1 MRTIFVGIAC
11 FALLASCGLG
21 EQRAAVMWTDRPEFV
36 AYAEHFNATQSRYKL
51 EVFYKDAP
59 AQALEGAENVPDIV
73 VGSWLKSA
81 STRAYFTPLDFFFED
96 LLLIEGS
103 FYPSLL
109 KLGNLE
115 GKQYLLPVS
124 FNIPALIFSRENSSI
139 VAKSFTL
146 SPDDAKNLGKAYNER
161 KDAYFVRMGFSPR
174 WNDEFLLILAT
185 LYGASFREGA
195 PLAWDNNALE
205 RAIAVVRSWTAEA
218 NGDASAEDEFA
229 FKYLYDPAPR
239 LAADGRILF
248 AYMTSDRLFTIP
260 EESRASLD
268 FRWIARD
275 SAIPV
280 YEGATYLGMCKKGK
294 ARTAAAAFVQ
304 WFYKEDTQRQLL
316 ESSKKYR
323 TMESVFGLA
332 DGFSA
337 VKSVNEQIY
346 PVFYSGLLGHVP
358 PADYISA
365 PNILPKDWTTL
376 KRRVVLPYLHDR
388 TGPEGEKVRETTLDA
403 RIAEWYRQNPRK

>member
-1 MRTIFVGIAC
+1 MRIYFFGLCFV
-11 FALLASCGLG
+11 LTLTSCGIG

-36 AYAEHFNATQSRYKL
+36 AYAEHFNASQSRYKL
-51 EVFYKDAP
+51 EVFYKAAP
-59 AQALEGAENVPDIV
+59 ALALGDTDNVPDIV

-81 STRAYFTPLDFFFED
+81 STRAFFTPLDFFFED
-96 LLLIEGS
+96 LLLIENS

-124 FNIPALIFSRENSSI
+124 FNIPALIFSRENSPI

-146 SPDDAKNLGKAYNER
+146 APEDVKNLGRAYNEQ
-161 KDAYFVRMGFSPR
+161 KDAYFTRMGFSPR
-174 WNDEFLLILAT
+174 WSDEFLLILAT
-185 LYGASFREGA
+185 LYGASFREGT
-195 PLAWDNNALE
+195 PLAWDATALE
-205 RAIAVVRSWTAEA
+205 RAISQVRLWTTEA
-218 NGDASAEDEFA
+218 NGDATAEDDFA

-239 LAADGRILF
+239 LAAGGRILF
-248 AYMTSDRLFTIP
+248 AYMTSDRLFTVS
-260 EESRASLD
+260 EESRAALD

-280 YEGATYLGMCKKGK
+280 YEGASYLGMCKKGK
-294 ARTAAAAFVQ
+294 ARTAAGAFVQ
-304 WFYKEDTQRQLL
+304 WFYKEETQSQLL
-316 ESSKKYR
+316 DLSKRYR
-323 TMESVFGLA
+323 TMETVFGIA

-346 PVFYSGLLGHVP
+346 PMFYPGLLGHVP

-365 PNILPKDWTTL
+365 PNILPEDWTTL
-376 KRRVVLPYLHDR
+376 KR
-388 TGPEGEKVRETTLDA
+388 
-403 RIAEWYRQNPRK
+403 